1 MIRIAISPEA
11 FAAICYTLPPG
22 GVAFEHDRD
31 DQGRVLVWLD
41 RRAVNQLTA
50 QRRAGE
56 GYSEVIL
63 RRRVEIEAQRSDGTT
78 LARAHGS
85 RMIEP

>member
-1 MIRIAISPEA
+1 
-11 FAAICYTLPPG
+11 
-22 GVAFEHDRD
+22 VARPARF
-31 DQGRVLVWLD
+31 
-41 RRAVNQLTA
+41 NQLTA

-63 RRRVEIEAQRSDGTT
+63 RRLVEIEAQRSDGTT

-85 RMIEP
+85 RIIEP

>member
-11 FAAICYTLPPG
+11 FAAICDTLPPG

-41 RRAVNQLTA
+41 RRAST
-50 QRRAGE
+50 
-56 GYSEVIL
+56 S
-63 RRRVEIEAQRSDGTT
+63 
-78 LARAHGS
+78 
-85 RMIEP
+85 

>member
-11 FAAICYTLPPG
+11 FAAICDTLPPG

-41 RRAVNQLTA
+41 HRTVDRLTA
-50 QRRAGE
+50 QRRTGESYSDCHPAAG
-56 GYSEVIL
+56 G
-63 RRRVEIEAQRSDGTT
+63 G
-78 LARAHGS
+78 RAHLM
-85 RMIEP
+85 REQP